1 MTTATRALA
10 KGAWRERLNQ
20 SWRFSRGKVGLWPM
34 LLQVGLATLLLWR
47 LKPSPTAEPLIIP
60 VATAAVLGLFGSFV
74 LGLLAGRED
83 LYGKSVLRALHVS
96 PVSGVSILNGLILA
110 GLPQRLFGSLLVA
123 AVTGWLMP
131 AGGLWWS
138 IPLLWGVTMLSSLVG
153 YASALLALVG
163 WVRVH
168 PKSLAIMWGLA
179 VMIGLTIV
187 VILIGVVTLALPVS
201 VIAAGLRAGSHWLIG
216 GAVAMGALV
225 GLPGLVMLVWV
236 VRRPQRVGEW
246 YREAYLNMQELGDGR
261 RLLRTSR
268 WPRVLPG
275 PAGALQ
281 ARLWLEAWLNWFTWV
296 RLVMMVVGFGF
307 FFAGRTN
314 IARLA
319 DSFPTAVIL
328 GLGLTMTVG
337 SFGELPATMGSSDGP
352 NIGLGLVA
360 GVRANQ
366 VIRAKWVAC
375 LPMAVLSVAAT
386 WVSSVLVG
394 RPDLVLS
401 LAGGCIGLGFSAI
414 AIAGGLMD
422 LDPSTEVTE
431 RDVPEILRAALE
443 QVPRKMGGVI
453 GYFGAVLFT
462 VATGWLCARTPGT
475 ALPTAVGCTALAHLA
490 LLWGYLHLRRL
501 GI

>member
-20 SWRFSRGKVGLWPM
+20 SWRFSRGKAGLWPV

-47 LKPSPTAEPLIIP
+47 LEPSPTAEPLIIP
-60 VATAAVLGLFGSFV
+60 VATAAVLGLFGAFV
-74 LGLLAGRED
+74 LGLLGGRED

-96 PVSGVSILNGLILA
+96 PVSGVSILSGLILA

-131 AGGLWWS
+131 AGDLWWS

-168 PKSLAIMWGLA
+168 PKNLAIMWGLA
-179 VMIGLTIV
+179 AMIGLSIAV
-187 VILIGVVTLALPVS
+187 MLIFVVTLGLPTS
-201 VIAAGLRAGSHWLIG
+201 VVVASLKAGSRWLIG
-216 GAVAMGALV
+216 GAVAIGALV
-225 GLPGLVMLVWV
+225 GLPGLVMLIWV
-236 VRRPQRVGEW
+236 VRRPHRAGDW
-246 YREAYLNMQELGDGR
+246 YREAYLNMQELGDGGR
-261 RLLRTSR
+261 RLRPSR
-268 WPRVLPG
+268 WPRILPG
-275 PAGALQ
+275 AAGALQ
-281 ARLWLEAWLNWFTWV
+281 ARLWREVWLNWFTWV
-296 RLVMMVVGFGF
+296 RLLMMFAGFGF

-319 DSFPTAVIL
+319 ESFPTAVIL
-328 GLGLTMTVG
+328 GLGLTVALG
-337 SFGELPATMGSSDGP
+337 AFGELPATMGGSDGP
-352 NIGLGLVA
+352 NIGLGQVA
-360 GVRANQ
+360 GARAEQ
-366 VIRAKWVAC
+366 VIRGKWVAC
-375 LPMAVLSVAAT
+375 LPFTALSVAAT
-386 WVSSVLVG
+386 WVCSVLVG

-401 LAGGCIGLGFSAI
+401 LAGGCIGLGFSVI
-414 AIAGGLMD
+414 AMAGGLMD
-422 LDPSTEVTE
+422 LDPHAEVTE
-431 RDVPEILRAALE
+431 RDVPEILRATLE

-462 VATGWLCARTPGT
+462 VAVGWLCVRTPDA
-475 ALPTAVGCTALAHLA
+475 ALPIAVGCAALAHLA

-501 GI
+501 GM